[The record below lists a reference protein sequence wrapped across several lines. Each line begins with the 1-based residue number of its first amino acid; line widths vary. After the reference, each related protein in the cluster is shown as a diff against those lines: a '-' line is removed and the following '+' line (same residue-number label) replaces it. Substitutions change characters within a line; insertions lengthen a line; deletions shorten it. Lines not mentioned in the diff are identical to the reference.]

1 MLPLWLRSFLYGRS
15 TALRTMPYAAYLRTN
30 HWQHK
35 RLMALRRAGWR
46 CQVCNEEASKG
57 KPLDVHHRTY
67 ERRGAERAEDVIVLC
82 RRCHELFHTTVGVVD
97 K

>member
-1 MLPLWLRSFLYGRS
+1 MNDEEKTNQFRSPQGFSPDNRI
-15 TALRTMPYAAYLRTN
+15 AYLRTN
-30 HWQHK
+30 HWQHR

-67 ERRGAERAEDVIVLC
+67 ERRGAEKAEDVIVLC

>member
-1 MLPLWLRSFLYGRS
+1 
-15 TALRTMPYAAYLRTN
+15 
-30 HWQHK
+30 
-35 RLMALRRAGWR
+35 
-46 CQVCNEEASKG
+46 VCNEEASKG

-67 ERRGAERAEDVIVLC
+67 ERRGAEKAEDVIVLC